1 MNPIDQT
8 SLYGHQNKLL
18 ELINFYENKKLPN
31 KVLLS
36 GYKGIGKSTL
46 AYHLINYIL
55 SKDEPFS
62 YDIEKNLINTNSRTF
77 KLIQNN
83 SNPNFELIDID
94 KDKKNIDIFQIR
106 NLIKILN
113 KSSFNNKPRFI
124 LIDNIEY
131 LNANSSN
138 ALLKTLEDTEGNI
151 FFILI
156 NNNKKILP
164 TIKSRCLDF
173 KVSLSNDEAINVSNK
188 LLNFDINNHIHNE
201 LLHYY
206 MTPGFIYRLF
216 DFSKE
221 NNIDLKNLDLQSFL
235 SLMIDESYF
244 KKDQTIK
251 VIIHEFIEF
260 FLIKKFSNIYEDYFN
275 YFLIK
280 MNNMKKFNLD
290 EESFYLEIKSKLLNG

>member
-62 YDIEKNLINTNSRTF
+62 YDIQKNLINTNSRTF

-156 NNNKKILP
+156 LI
-164 TIKSRCLDF
+164 S
-173 KVSLSNDEAINVSNK
+173 
-188 LLNFDINNHIHNE
+188 
-201 LLHYY
+201 
-206 MTPGFIYRLF
+206 
-216 DFSKE
+216 
-221 NNIDLKNLDLQSFL
+221 DLGS
-235 SLMIDESYF
+235 S
-244 KKDQTIK
+244 
-251 VIIHEFIEF
+251 IE
-260 FLIKKFSNIYEDYFN
+260 IE
-275 YFLIK
+275 
-280 MNNMKKFNLD
+280 
-290 EESFYLEIKSKLLNG
+290 